1 MTVKSE
7 IGRSFSINQLQIRFF
22 IVKHTTMKKNI
33 KDYILTAV
41 AIAVGMFTFLLI
53 NCQGHTISKQRAKIE
68 ELNNLILKSDT
79 VTEVKTDTL
88 YFTKTIVEKAPK
100 EKQTTIIVHDTLYR
114 QKGDSVEATPIL
126 VTLKKK
132 AYRGQKVQDRD
143 TLSYEATVT
152 GRAYE
157 GEPYPSLDSISFALR
172 GFKVNTNILTTI
184 EKPMPKKANKL
195 RLRPSVQLGVGYG
208 FINKKPDV
216 YAGAGITL
224 SY

>member
-1 MTVKSE
+1 
-7 IGRSFSINQLQIRFF
+7 
-22 IVKHTTMKKNI
+22 MKKNI

-79 VTEVKTDTL
+79 ITEVKTDTL

-114 QKGDSVEATPIL
+114 QKGDSVEAQPIL

-152 GRAYE
+152 GRAYD

-172 GFKVNTNILTTI
+172 GFKTNTSILTTI
-184 EKPMPKKANKL
+184 EKPTPHRANKI

-216 YAGAGITL
+216 YAGAGLTL